1 MTDCNRV
8 LKVRKRVNL
17 RVKPRLMWK
26 GHECDGIANTLPY
39 HHSLEI
45 VNDPSRGFW
54 PILAHEWV
62 HLHVGEAYPKLDEA
76 DHGPT
81 FQLNAA
87 ALELRLQD
95 MGWTLCNE
103 LYNKELDDT

>member
-1 MTDCNRV
+1 MADCAAV
-8 LKVRKRVNL
+8 LPLRKRVWL
-17 RVKPRLMWK
+17 LVKPRLTWK
-26 GHECDGIANTLPY
+26 GHECDGIAQTLPY
-39 HHSLEI
+39 CHKLEI

-62 HLHVGEAYPKLDEA
+62 HLHVSEQYPYLREA

-87 ALELRLQD
+87 ALEKRLQG

-103 LYNKELDDT
+103 LYNEKLDDT